1 MTTGKWSAFVAGCAA
16 LILSLCALFVFLLD
30 PFEHYRESAIL
41 PLYDQESYNNPGIA
55 RSYDYDAAVFGTSMV
70 EMCRPSVV
78 DEAFGVS
85 SVKLPMRGSHTA
97 QMGWQLSH
105 VLEKRPLRLAILAV
119 DAYSLMGPVGDREEI
134 VGYLWNDSLPD
145 DVNYLLN
152 RDVLLVKLPR
162 LLQNR
167 GRSLAGKRDDMY
179 QWVDVVFSE
188 KSVLSAVSFVKQQP
202 LHEADER
209 IERSTANI
217 RENLIPSIEAHP
229 ETRFLIY
236 MPPYSAA
243 YWYQVMRGGLME
255 QQFRSRRLVAEM
267 LSGYPNVQI
276 YDFSCR
282 LEWIENLDNYFDYS
296 HHSTAVCDALIRA
309 MAAGENRADTPEDME
324 AGNAVIRQA
333 AERFAEKY
341 EPGRLSP

>member
-1 MTTGKWSAFVAGCAA
+1 MTTGKWSAFVALGSA
-16 LILSLCALFVFLLD
+16 LVLAFCALAVFLLD

-55 RSYDYDAAVFGTSMV
+55 RSYGYDAAIFGTSMV
-70 EMCRPSVV
+70 EMCRPSVI

-97 QMGWQLSH
+97 QMGYQLSH
-105 VLEKRPLRLAILAV
+105 VLAKRPLKLAVLAV
-119 DAYSLMGPVGDREEI
+119 DAYSLMGPVDDREEI
-134 VGYLWNDSLPD
+134 VEYLWNDRAAD

-152 RDVLLVKLPR
+152 RDVLLVKLPK

-167 GRSLAGKRDDMY
+167 GKSLAGKRDDMY

-188 KSVLSAVSFVKQQP
+188 KSVLDAVSFSKQQP
-202 LHEADER
+202 VHEADER

-217 RENLIPSIEAHP
+217 RENLVPSIEAHP
-229 ETRFLIY
+229 ETRFLVY

-243 YWYQVMRGGLME
+243 YWYQMMRGGLME

-267 LSGYPNVQI
+267 LSAAPNVEI

-282 LEWIENLDNYFDYS
+282 LDWIENLDNYFDYS
-296 HHSTAVCDALIRA
+296 HHSTEVCDALIRA
-309 MAAGENRADTPEDME
+309 MAEGENRVNTPEEMD
-324 AGNAVIRQA
+324 AGSEVIRGA

-341 EPGRLSP
+341 EPRRR

>member
-1 MTTGKWSAFVAGCAA
+1 MSMGTRKWSAVVMLGSV
-16 LILSLCALFVFLLD
+16 LILSFCAIAVFILD

-55 RSYDYDAAVFGTSMV
+55 RNYDYNAAIFGTSMV
-70 EMCRPSVV
+70 EMCHPSVI
-78 DEAFGVS
+78 DEVFNVS

-105 VLEKRPLRLAILAV
+105 VFDKRSLKLAILAV
-119 DAYSLMGPVGDREEI
+119 DTYSLMGPVDDREEI
-134 VGYLWNDSLPD
+134 VDYLWNDDLLD

-162 LLQNR
+162 LLKNR
-167 GRSLAGKRDDMY
+167 GCSVLRKRDNMY

-188 KSVLSAVSFVKQQP
+188 SSVLSAVSFTKQQP
-202 LHEADER
+202 VHEADER

-217 RENLIPSIEAHP
+217 RNNLIPFIEEHP
-229 ETRFLIY
+229 ETRFLVY

-255 QQFRSRRLVAEM
+255 QQFRSRKLVAEM
-267 LSGYPNVQI
+267 LLAYPNIEI

-282 LEWIENLDNYFDYS
+282 IDWIENLNNYFDYS
-296 HHSTAVCDALIRA
+296 HHSTKISDELIRA
-309 MAAGENRADTPEDME
+309 MAKGENRVYALEDME
-324 AGNAVIRQA
+324 MGNEIIRQSA
-333 AERFAEKY
+333 KRFAEKY
-341 EPGRLSP
+341 EP

>member
-1 MTTGKWSAFVAGCAA
+1 MTTGKWSAFVALGSALVLAFCAVA
-16 LILSLCALFVFLLD
+16 VFLLD

-55 RSYDYDAAVFGTSMV
+55 RSYGYDAAIFGTSMV
-70 EMCRPSVV
+70 EMCRPSVI

-97 QMGWQLSH
+97 QMGYQLSH
-105 VLEKRPLRLAILAV
+105 VLAKRPLKLAILAV
-119 DAYSLMGPVGDREEI
+119 DAYSLMGPVDDREEI
-134 VGYLWNDSLPD
+134 VEYLWNDKAAD

-152 RDVLLVKLPR
+152 RDVLLVKLPG

-167 GRSLAGKRDDMY
+167 GKSLAGKRDDMY

-188 KSVLSAVSFVKQQP
+188 KSVLDAVSFSKQQP
-202 LHEADER
+202 VHEADER

-229 ETRFLIY
+229 ETRFLVY

-243 YWYQVMRGGLME
+243 YWYQMMRGGLME

-267 LSGYPNVQI
+267 LSAAPNVEI

-282 LEWIENLDNYFDYS
+282 LDWIENLDNYFDYS
-296 HHSTAVCDALIRA
+296 HHSTEVCDALIRA
-309 MAAGENRADTPEDME
+309 MAEGENRVNTPEEMD
-324 AGNAVIRQA
+324 AGSEVIRGA

-341 EPGRLSP
+341 EPRRR

>member
-1 MTTGKWSAFVAGCAA
+1 MTTGKWSGCVLLGCALA
-16 LILSLCALFVFLLD
+16 LALCALSVFWLD
-30 PFEHYRESAIL
+30 PFEHYRESRIL

-55 RSYDYDAAVFGTSMV
+55 RNYEYDAAIFGTSMV
-70 EMCRPSVV
+70 EMSRPSVI
-78 DEAFGVS
+78 DESFGVS

-97 QMGWQLSH
+97 QMGYQLSH
-105 VLEKRPLRLAILAV
+105 VLEKRPLKLAILAV
-119 DAYSLMGPVGDREEI
+119 DAYSLMGPVDDREEI
-134 VGYLWNDSLPD
+134 VEYLWNDAPAD

-162 LLQNR
+162 LLGNR
-167 GRSLAGKRDDMY
+167 GRPLDGKRDDMY

-188 KSVLSAVSFVKQQP
+188 ESVLSAVTFMKQQP
-202 LHEADER
+202 MHEADER

-236 MPPYSAA
+236 MPPYSAG

-267 LSGYPNVQI
+267 LLGYPNVEI

-282 LEWIENLDNYFDYS
+282 LEWIENLSEYFDYS
-296 HHSTAVCDALIRA
+296 HHSPAVCDALIRA
-309 MAAGENRADTPEDME
+309 MARGENRVFSPEEMRSGSE
-324 AGNAVIRQA
+324 IIRQA
-333 AERFAEKY
+333 ARRFAEKY
-341 EPGRLSP
+341 EPE

>member
-1 MTTGKWSAFVAGCAA
+1 MTTGKWSAFVALGSALVLAFCAVA
-16 LILSLCALFVFLLD
+16 VFLLD

-55 RSYDYDAAVFGTSMV
+55 RSYGYDAAIFGTSMV
-70 EMCRPSVV
+70 EMCRPSVI

-97 QMGWQLSH
+97 QMGYQLSH
-105 VLEKRPLRLAILAV
+105 VLAKRPLKLAVLAV
-119 DAYSLMGPVGDREEI
+119 DAYSLMGPVDDREEI
-134 VGYLWNDSLPD
+134 VEYLWNDRAAD

-152 RDVLLVKLPR
+152 RDVLLVKLPG

-167 GRSLAGKRDDMY
+167 GKSLAGKRDDMY

-188 KSVLSAVSFVKQQP
+188 KSVLDAVSFSKQQP
-202 LHEADER
+202 VHEADER

-217 RENLIPSIEAHP
+217 RENLVPSIEAHP
-229 ETRFLIY
+229 ETRFLVY

-243 YWYQVMRGGLME
+243 YWYQMMRGGLME

-267 LSGYPNVQI
+267 LSAAPNVEI

-282 LEWIENLDNYFDYS
+282 LDWIENLDNYFDYS
-296 HHSTAVCDALIRA
+296 HHSTEVCDALIRA
-309 MAAGENRADTPEDME
+309 MAEGENRVNTPEEMD
-324 AGNAVIRQA
+324 AGSEVIRGA

-341 EPGRLSP
+341 EPRRR